1 MSQQE
6 QYQWLFR
13 RSPALLVS
21 LNEDGFFVDAS
32 DAWLRRFGYAR
43 EEIINMRP
51 QDLASPE
58 TSKRIVEEY
67 LPVLRRTGRL
77 SGVPVDLVSRN
88 NERVDCLASAMVE
101 RDETGDYLRTMVVY
115 TEVSAQA
122 RLERHYRELYR
133 ATPAMLHTVDNHGR
147 ITNVSDRWL
156 ETLGYRREEVLGRLI
171 TEFMGK
177 EMQASLGGGRLED
190 VIATGELE
198 NEPRTYVTKSGDV
211 LEVEVSATGDR
222 DPSGTVVALLVAS
235 KDVTER
241 NRAERQLRAA
251 AEENARLRDEL
262 ERERDY
268 LREEVQVS
276 MNFGR
281 IIGESAALKQ
291 MLARIEAVAQTSA
304 SVLIEGESGVGKE
317 LVAHVIHARSPRSQ
331 GPLVKVNCASIPHEL
346 FESEF
351 FGHVKGAFTG
361 AHRDRVGRFQLADGG
376 TIFLDEVGE
385 IPLDLQSKLLRVLQE
400 SEYERVGDD
409 RTHTV
414 DVRVIAA
421 TNRDLEQAVADGS
434 FREDLFYRLSVF
446 PIEVPPLRARGDDVI
461 QIASHFL
468 ERTCQEFGHR
478 PLTLSK
484 QQAALLKRYD
494 WPGNVREL
502 KNVIERAVILSRGTV
517 LRLDLA
523 MSDILNAPSAA
534 EPESADAEPSLLTE
548 AEMREFE
555 RKNTLLALE
564 MAQWRVS
571 GPNGAAKLLG
581 IKPTTLTDRMRKFN
595 LSKPVDKARRPQP
608 AKV

>member
-1 MSQQE
+1 MPE
-6 QYQWLFR
+6 RYQWLFR
-13 RSPALLVS
+13 KSPALIAS
-21 LNEDGFFVDAS
+21 LSEDGFFLDAS
-32 DAWLRRFGYAR
+32 DLWLRRFGYAR
-43 EEIINMRP
+43 EEIVNMRP

-58 TSKRIVEEY
+58 VAKRIVEEY
-67 LPVLRRTGRL
+67 IPLLRRTGRL
-77 SGVPVDLVSRN
+77 DAVPVDLATRD
-88 NERVDCLASAMVE
+88 NERVDCLASAIVE
-101 RDETGDYLRTMVVY
+101 RGDEGDYLRTVVVY
-115 TEVSAQA
+115 TELGQQA
-122 RLERHYRELYR
+122 RIERRYRELYR
-133 ATPAMLHTVDNHGR
+133 ATPAMLHTVDVAGR
-147 ITNVSDRWL
+147 ILHVSDRWL
-156 ETLGYRREEVLGRLI
+156 ERLGYRRDEVIGRVI
-171 TEFMGK
+171 TDFMG
-177 EMQASLGGGRLED
+177 EETQATLGGGRLRD
-190 VIATGELE
+190 VIAHGELE
-198 NEPRTYVTKSGDV
+198 NEPRTYVTKGGEV
-211 LEVEVSATGDR
+211 LECLVSATADR
-222 DPSGTVVALLVAS
+222 DAAGTVVALLVAS

-251 AEENARLRDEL
+251 FEENARLREEL

-281 IIGESAALKQ
+281 IIGESSALKK
-291 MLARIEAVAQTSA
+291 MLVRVEAVAQTSA
-304 SVLIEGESGVGKE
+304 SVLIAGESGVGKE
-317 LVAHVIHARSPRSQ
+317 LVAHALHARSPRSQ

-414 DVRVIAA
+414 DVRVVAA
-421 TNRDLEQAVADGS
+421 TNRNLELAVAEGK

-446 PIEVPPLRARGDDVI
+446 PIEVPPLRERGDDVI

-468 ERTCQEFGHR
+468 ERTCQEFGHQ

-484 QQAALLKRYD
+484 QQATLLKRYD

-502 KNVIERAVILSRGTV
+502 KNVIERAVILSRGKV

-523 MSDILNAPSAA
+523 MSDILNAEPTRDAPQPNAA
-534 EPESADAEPSLLTE
+534 NLLLTE
-548 AEMREFE
+548 VEVRDLE
-555 RKNTLLALE
+555 RRNTQLALE
-564 MAQWRVS
+564 MSGWRIS
-571 GPNGAAKLLG
+571 GPNGAARLLG
-581 IKPTTLTDRMRKFN
+581 VKPTTLADRIRKFK
-595 LSKPVDKARRPQP
+595 LVKPA
-608 AKV
+608 AGATA

>member
-1 MSQQE
+1 
-6 QYQWLFR
+6 
-13 RSPALLVS
+13 
-21 LNEDGFFVDAS
+21 
-32 DAWLRRFGYAR
+32 
-43 EEIINMRP
+43 
-51 QDLASPE
+51 
-58 TSKRIVEEY
+58 
-67 LPVLRRTGRL
+67 
-77 SGVPVDLVSRN
+77 
-88 NERVDCLASAMVE
+88 
-101 RDETGDYLRTMVVY
+101 
-115 TEVSAQA
+115 
-122 RLERHYRELYR
+122 
-133 ATPAMLHTVDNHGR
+133 
-147 ITNVSDRWL
+147 
-156 ETLGYRREEVLGRLI
+156 
-171 TEFMGK
+171 
-177 EMQASLGGGRLED
+177 
-190 VIATGELE
+190 
-198 NEPRTYVTKSGDV
+198 
-211 LEVEVSATGDR
+211 
-222 DPSGTVVALLVAS
+222 
-235 KDVTER
+235 
-241 NRAERQLRAA
+241 
-251 AEENARLRDEL
+251 
-262 ERERDY
+262 
-268 LREEVQVS
+268 
-276 MNFGR
+276 MNYGR
-281 IIGESAALKQ
+281 IIGESPALKQ
-291 MLARIEAVAQTSA
+291 MLARLEAVAQTSA

-317 LVAHVIHARSPRSQ
+317 LVAHVIHARSPRKD

-421 TNRDLEQAVADGS
+421 TNRDLEKAVAEGS

-461 QIASHFL
+461 QIASHLL
-468 ERTCQEFGHR
+468 EKTAQEFGHR

-534 EPESADAEPSLLTE
+534 EPEAKDDQPTLLTE
-548 AEMREFE
+548 AEMRELE

-581 IKPTTLTDRMRKFN
+581 VKPTTLTDRMKKFN
-595 LSKPVDKARRPQP
+595 LRRPS
-608 AKV
+608 

>member
-1 MSQQE
+1 MSQDE
-6 QYQWLFR
+6 YQWLFR
-13 RSPALLVS
+13 RSPALIVS
-21 LNEDGFFVDAS
+21 LNQEGFFVDAS
-32 DAWLRRFGYAR
+32 DAWLRRFGFGR
-43 EEIINMRP
+43 EEIVNMRP

-58 TSKRIVEEY
+58 GAKHIVEEY
-67 LPVLRRTGRL
+67 LPTLRRTGRL
-77 SGVPVDLVSRN
+77 EGVPIDLVTRS
-88 NERVDCLASAMVE
+88 NERVDCLASAIVE
-101 RDETGDYLRTMVVY
+101 RNDAGDYLRTIAVY
-115 TEVSAQA
+115 TEVSQQA

-133 ATPAMLHTVDNHGR
+133 ATPAMLHTIDNHGR

-156 ETLGYRREEVLGRLI
+156 DTLGYRREEVLGRVI
-171 TEFMGK
+171 TEFMGQ
-177 EMQASLGGGRLED
+177 ELQASLGGGRLED
-190 VIATGELE
+190 IIAAGELDDV
-198 NEPRTYVTKSGDV
+198 PRTYVTKFGEV
-211 LEVEVSATGDR
+211 LEVEVSATSER
-222 DPSGTVVALLVAS
+222 DPSGTVVTMLVSS
-235 KDVTER
+235 KDVTAR
-241 NRAERQLRAA
+241 NRAERQLRTAF
-251 AEENARLRDEL
+251 EENARLRGEL

-317 LVAHVIHARSPRSQ
+317 LVAHVIHARSPRRD

-409 RTHTV
+409 HTHTV

-421 TNRDLEQAVADGS
+421 TNRDLEKAVADS
-434 FREDLFYRLSVF
+434 RFREDLFYRLSVF
-446 PIEVPPLRARGDDVI
+446 PIEVPPLRARGDDVL
-461 QIASHFL
+461 QIATHFL

-502 KNVIERAVILSRGTV
+502 KNVIERAVILSRGKV

-523 MSDILNAPSAA
+523 MSDILNAP
-534 EPESADAEPSLLTE
+534 EPAQPEVEEQKTDLMTE
-548 AEMREFE
+548 NEVRELE
-555 RKNTLLALE
+555 RRNTMLALR
-564 MAQWRVS
+564 MAQGRVS
-571 GPNGAAKLLG
+571 GPSGAAKLLG
-581 IKPTTLTDRMRKFN
+581 IKPTTLADRIKKLKIGRAG
-595 LSKPVDKARRPQP
+595 ARGTG
-608 AKV
+608 